1 MWKFEIGVQKSQT
14 HHGPVE
20 LARGETK
27 KGEANVHAH
36 LGGGEVGTFHD
47 INVHAHRLQEGVRL
61 AQEREDDAERKND
74 IKGGFL
80 RPYFV
85 QLRPHYR

>member
-1 MWKFEIGVQKSQT
+1 MWMWKFEIGVQKSQT

-20 LARGETK
+20 LARGEAK

-47 INVHAHRLQEGVRL
+47 IDFLFKTTFHDIDVHADRLQEGVRL
-61 AQEREDDAERKND
+61 A
-74 IKGGFL
+74 
-80 RPYFV
+80 
-85 QLRPHYR
+85 